1 MAPGAVPLARDARI
15 VGVVAFAHAVSHFFH
30 LIVAPLFP
38 WIRAEF
44 GYSYAELGFLMTVFF
59 VVSGA
64 GQALAGFVV
73 DRFGA
78 QRTLLVGLACLSAGA
93 VAFGTAGGY
102 GGLLAGAVL
111 TGLGNAVFHPVDF
124 WLINHRVSVGRLGPA
139 YSAHGLSGSL
149 GWAAA
154 PVFLVGLAVPFG
166 WRAAVLAAAW
176 LPVVTIALVL
186 AQRSLLAAPDAA
198 DTGVADD
205 LPPGPRDEPPALLA
219 FLRLPALWWCFAFF
233 TFVAIAL
240 GTVQTFAPVVFL
252 GGYGLSAPHAALS
265 VTVYMLGSAAG
276 MIAGG
281 WLVLR
286 HQRLEANIAAA
297 LTVAGISAI
306 VVGLGAVP
314 GAAAL
319 ALMVVMG
326 FGSGLSGPSRDMLIR
341 SAAPPGATGRV
352 YGVVYSGLDV
362 GIAIAPLAF
371 GGLLDAGLYT
381 EAFFGIAAAFF
392 AAVFAAGRVS
402 SRAAAP
408 RHSEPAAVKSGA
420 GAPDN
425 TAVQTSQGD
434 AAP

>member
-1 MAPGAVPLARDARI
+1 MSLRSEALAPGAVPLARDARI
-15 VGVVAFAHAVSHFFH
+15 VGLVAFAHAVSHFFH

-44 GYSYAELGFLMTVFF
+44 GYSYAELGFVMTVFF

-78 QRTLLVGLACLSAGA
+78 LGTLVAGLGCLSAGA
-93 VAFGTAGGY
+93 VTFGLSGSY

-154 PVFLVGLAVPFG
+154 PVFLVGIATPFG
-166 WRAAVLAAAW
+166 WRTAVLAAAW
-176 LPVVTIALVL
+176 LPLVVIALVVL
-186 AQRSLLAAPDAA
+186 QRAVLGATGDADAPAPVRPAASGAAPAP
-198 DTGVADD
+198 V
-205 LPPGPRDEPPALLA
+205 LA
-219 FLRLPALWWCFAFF
+219 FMRAPALWWCFAFF
-233 TFVAIAL
+233 VFVALAL
-240 GTVQTFAPVVFL
+240 GTIQTFAPIVFA
-252 GGYGLSAPHAALS
+252 GSYGLTVTAAALS
-265 VTVYMLGSAAG
+265 VTVYMLASAAG
-276 MIAGG
+276 MLAGG
-281 WLVLR
+281 WLVMKR
-286 HQRLEANIAAA
+286 QRLEANIALA
-297 LTVAGISAI
+297 LTLAGVAA
-306 VVGLGAVP
+306 VLVGLGILP
-314 GAAAL
+314 GAVAL
-319 ALMVVMG
+319 ALMAVMG

-371 GGLLDAGLYT
+371 GGLLDRGYYA
-381 EAFFGIAAAFF
+381 AVFFGIGAAFF
-392 AAVFAAGRVS
+392 AGLLAANRV
-402 SRAAAP
+402 AARSP
-408 RHSEPAAVKSGA
+408 GLQPAVKPG
-420 GAPDN
+420 P
-425 TAVQTSQGD
+425 
-434 AAP
+434 